1 MRFQATVSERQ
12 VGGEIFCLP
21 EAKAIQAADM
31 IAATA
36 YSASLRE
43 AASP

>member
-21 EAKAIQAADM
+21 EAKAIQAARHDRSDC
-31 IAATA
+31 IQRIT
-36 YSASLRE
+36 
-43 AASP
+43 